1 MQRFGDCG
9 KVGSACQYWAGTA
22 LRVSLATKDISF
34 LLFADL
40 TPVPVCHGRWVNW
53 NTGDHRPTKWK
64 HKHRRK
70 GKGELSTSSTMVS
83 KIIIICLILRISPPL
98 TSPISGW
105 SIPGPRSPWVS
116 LWDDEGWQ
124 QRTQSF
130 KVKSADY
137 KTVWSDWLAGHS
149 IYFCFT
155 SHLCV
160 YLLTSNILHPI
171 FVFHTSCVFLCIDF
185 TSNLCFIIP

>member
-1 MQRFGDCG
+1 MQHFWDCG
-9 KVGSACQYWAGTA
+9 KVGSAF
-22 LRVSLATKDISF
+22 RVSLATKDISF

-98 TSPISGW
+98 TSLKSGW
-105 SIPGPRSPWVS
+105 SIPGPRSTWVS

-137 KTVWSDWLAGHS
+137 KTVWSDWLAGHHFFLFYIPFVCVS
-149 IYFCFT
+149 FNIQSFT
-155 SHLCV
+155 PHIC
-160 YLLTSNILHPI
+160 ILHL
-171 FVFHTSCVFLCIDF
+171 VCVFVYWFYIQSVFYYTISFF
-185 TSNLCFIIP
+185 T